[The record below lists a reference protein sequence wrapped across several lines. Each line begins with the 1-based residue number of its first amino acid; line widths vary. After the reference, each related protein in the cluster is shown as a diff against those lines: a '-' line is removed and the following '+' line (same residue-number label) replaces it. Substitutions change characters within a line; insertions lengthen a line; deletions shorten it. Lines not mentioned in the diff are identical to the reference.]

1 MLRHILISKRIMSTQ
16 DAKTADPDQ
25 MLADVN
31 LHILPKLE
39 QQFRLIKLRN
49 NNMYMQTPIN
59 IDNKQRCEHNNQ

>member
-31 LHILPKLE
+31 LHILRKLE
-39 QQFRLIKLRN
+39 QQFRFIKLR

-59 IDNKQRCEHNNQ
+59 IDNKQMCEHNNQ